1 MALTL
6 LLDSHSFFFCIFQV
20 HNQYPTEFEFNLY
33 YLKFLAF
40 HYVSNRF
47 KTFLLDSDYERL
59 EHGMYLYG
67 PILSFLLV
75 LPVFSGNF
83 NDVNRSQATECRVIR
98 VTAQFQGDVLSTASY
113 SKYSLLV
120 LPL

>member
-1 MALTL
+1 M
-6 LLDSHSFFFCIFQV
+6 FQV

-59 EHGMYLYG
+59 EHGTCLHALVQSFFVSFMY
-67 PILSFLLV
+67 F
-75 LPVFSGNF
+75 
-83 NDVNRSQATECRVIR
+83 
-98 VTAQFQGDVLSTASY
+98 
-113 SKYSLLV
+113 
-120 LPL
+120 